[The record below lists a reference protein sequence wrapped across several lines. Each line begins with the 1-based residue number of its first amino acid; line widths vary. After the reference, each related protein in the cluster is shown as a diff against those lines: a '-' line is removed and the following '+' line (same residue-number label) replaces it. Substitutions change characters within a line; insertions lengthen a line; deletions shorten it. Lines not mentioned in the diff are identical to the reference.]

1 MNKPKISVIMSVYNG
16 EELLKETMDSIL
28 RQTFKDFELIV
39 IDDCSTDS
47 SLNILQDYA
56 KSDERIKILHNE

>member
-39 IDDCSTDS
+39 IED
-47 SLNILQDYA
+47 
-56 KSDERIKILHNE
+56 